1 MDEDGRSN
9 WEYKSGKNPVE
20 PQDDEKTGA
29 DLRKQPSQKDSD
41 LVVTWAASEYIEHE
55 RNARWYILLA
65 IITAGL
71 AAAIYFLTKDIFATT
86 IIAIVGIIVGVF
98 AGRKPRQ
105 MKYEL
110 SSSGLRIG
118 EKSYPYSLFRT
129 FSIIKDGAI
138 NSINLTP
145 IKRFMPP
152 ISAYFAQKDEE
163 RITKMLGN
171 YLPYEER
178 KLDSIDR
185 LSRRLR
191 F

>member
-1 MDEDGRSN
+1 MDEDEQVN
-9 WEYKSGKNPVE
+9 WKYEPGGGPTAPGKNENVGGSSVKRPT
-20 PQDDEKTGA
+20 QKNDD
-29 DLRKQPSQKDSD
+29 S
-41 LVVTWAASEYIEHE
+41 VVAWVASEYIEHE
-55 RNARWYILLA
+55 RNTSWYVLLA
-65 IITAGL
+65 VITVGL
-71 AAAIYFLTKDIFATT
+71 AAGIYFLTKDIFATV
-86 IIAIVGIIVGVF
+86 IIAVVGLIVGVF

-105 MKYEL
+105 MEYEL

-138 NSINLTP
+138 NSVNLTP

-152 ISAYFAQKDEE
+152 ISAYYAPKDEE
-163 RITKMLGN
+163 QITKMLGN
-171 YLPYEER
+171 YLPYEES

-185 LSRRLR
+185 LSRHLR

>member
-1 MDEDGRSN
+1 MDEDEQTN
-9 WEYKSGKNPVE
+9 WEYKSGDNPATSDKS
-20 PQDDEKTGA
+20 QDVGTSPEKQ
-29 DLRKQPSQKDSD
+29 LSHKDSGS
-41 LVVTWAASEYIEHE
+41 VVTWMASEYIEHE
-55 RNARWYILLA
+55 RNTNWYILLA
-65 IITAGL
+65 FITIGL
-71 AAAIYFLTKDIFATT
+71 AAGTYFLTQDIFATV
-86 IIAIVGIIVGVF
+86 IIAIVGVIVGVF

-105 MKYEL
+105 MEYEL

-129 FSIIKDGAI
+129 FSVIKDGAI
-138 NSINLTP
+138 NSVNLAP

-152 ISAYFAQKDEE
+152 ISAYFATKDEE

>member
-1 MDEDGRSN
+1 MDEDEQAN
-9 WEYKSGKNPVE
+9 WEYKSGDNSTASGKN
-20 PQDDEKTGA
+20 
-29 DLRKQPSQKDSD
+29 RSD
-41 LVVTWAASEYIEHE
+41 GGSSAKRPNQEDNNSVVTWEASEYIEHE
-55 RNARWYILLA
+55 RNAGWYVLLA

-71 AAAIYFLTKDIFATT
+71 ATGIYFLTKDIFATV
-86 IIAIVGIIVGVF
+86 IIAVVGIIVGVF

-105 MKYEL
+105 MEYEL

-118 EKSYPYSLFRT
+118 EKSYPYGLFRT
-129 FSIIKDGAI
+129 FSVIKDGAI
-138 NSINLTP
+138 NSVNLTP

-152 ISAYFAQKDEE
+152 ISAYFAPKDEE

-178 KLDSIDR
+178 KLDNIDR